1 MNCYDFDQTIFF
13 PDSSYCF
20 VMYCLRRFP
29 RAVLS
34 ALPGTALSGCGKLLQ
49 LSDTRALKEQVF
61 SFLPLLDD
69 VDGIVEEFWDRHF
82 DAGIASWYLRQKRP
96 DDLIV
101 SASFTSD
108 PGRTYPVRIKITA
121 IDRYHLL
128 HDIIDC
134 FTEERHLSMDKIGT
148 VTQDQIV
155 DCLIDFQVHSADE
168 LYDTMNSI
176 AAIPGVDEVQRISL

>member
-69 VDGIVEEFWDRHF
+69 VDGIVEEFWDR
-82 DAGIASWYLRQKRP
+82 L
-96 DDLIV
+96 LIMMR
-101 SASFTSD
+101 
-108 PGRTYPVRIKITA
+108 GRIEAERERKAVEKSGENLEELFFKITEK
-121 IDRYHLL
+121 DR
-128 HDIIDC
+128 HD
-134 FTEERHLSMDKIGT
+134 DK
-148 VTQDQIV
+148 
-155 DCLIDFQVHSADE
+155 
-168 LYDTMNSI
+168 
-176 AAIPGVDEVQRISL
+176 

>member
-1 MNCYDFDQTIFF
+1 MIGFKDEDGLLTLHTRHC
-13 PDSSYCF
+13 PE
-20 VMYCLRRFP
+20 
-29 RAVLS
+29 AV
-34 ALPGTALSGCGKLLQ
+34 KL
-49 LSDTRALKEQVF
+49 
-61 SFLPLLDD
+61 
-69 VDGIVEEFWDRHF
+69 
-82 DAGIASWYLRQKRP
+82 ASENG
-96 DDLIV
+96 DLIV
-101 SASFTSD
+101 SSAFKVD
-108 PGRTYPVRIKITA
+108 PARSYPVRIKITA

-176 AAIPGVDEVQRISL
+176 ATIPGVDEVQRINL